1 LDPLSTGG
9 CHRTP
14 SSFFFLAPGHALG
27 GSGCAG
33 SQARVSKLTAC
44 VYSPR
49 QRVSNAGA
57 AGGGVLL
64 AAAAAADVLLELAD
78 AVVVLAAA
86 AAFAM
91 VAGAA
96 GRAANTRSR

>member
-1 LDPLSTGG
+1 MEPLSTGG

-64 AAAAAADVLLELAD
+64 AAAAADVLLELAD
-78 AVVVLAAA
+78 AVVVLAAAA